1 MTLNPR
7 QQALLDLVRR
17 HMTMSVEGLAR
28 ALKVTPQTVR
38 RDIRLLVKAS
48 QLTRYHG
55 GVRLPPSVQNIEYV
69 QRQAMGAHSKRR
81 IGRAVAERLP
91 DDSSLIINIGTTTE
105 EVARALMHH
114 KGLRVVTN
122 NLNVAATLSDNAS
135 CEVLIAGGVVRN
147 RDKGIV
153 GDATIDFI
161 RQFKVNVGI
170 IGISSIDPDGSLRD
184 FDAREVRVSQAIIQ
198 QSREVWLVAD
208 HTKFSRESFVHLG
221 HMRQIDVLF
230 TDRPPSARMAGLLKR
245 LKTEVVVAR

>member
-1 MTLNPR
+1 
-7 QQALLDLVRR
+7 V
-17 HMTMSVEGLAR
+17 
-28 ALKVTPQTVR
+28 
-38 RDIRLLVKAS
+38 
-48 QLTRYHG
+48 
-55 GVRLPPSVQNIEYV
+55 
-69 QRQAMGAHSKRR
+69 
-81 IGRAVAERLP
+81 
-91 DDSSLIINIGTTTE
+91 
-105 EVARALMHH
+105 HH

-135 CEVLIAGGVVRN
+135 CEVLVAGGVVRN

-184 FDAREVRVSQAIIQ
+184 FDAREVRVSQAIIE

-230 TDRPPSARMAGLLKR
+230 TDRAPPARMAGLLKR